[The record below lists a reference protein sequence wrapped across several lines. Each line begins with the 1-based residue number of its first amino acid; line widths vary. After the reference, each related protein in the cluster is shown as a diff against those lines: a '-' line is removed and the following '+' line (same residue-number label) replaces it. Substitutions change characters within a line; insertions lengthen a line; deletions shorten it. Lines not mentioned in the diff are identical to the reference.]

1 MDARNPAIDVDV
13 EPATSDAPVQMK
25 RKGLSPLNV
34 RRLNNFKAN
43 RRGWWSLWIFL
54 ALFLLTLFAELV
66 ANERPLIVSYKG
78 ELLFR

>member
-1 MDARNPAIDVDV
+1 
-13 EPATSDAPVQMK
+13 MK